1 MLLSDMSS
9 ATACSSSSA
18 PSGLTATACSAPSGL
33 TKKRYTPPRPAPLP
47 EDYEEFYSEL
57 TEAEKELDTLAKEML
72 GSSYVIQWTH
82 MYLKWT
88 KERKAKKE
96 QKEQKEQ
103 KVQEEKKE

>member
-1 MLLSDMSS
+1 MSS

>member
-1 MLLSDMSS
+1 MSS
-9 ATACSSSSA
+9 ATACSAPSGLTATACSA

-88 KERKAKKE
+88 KAKKT